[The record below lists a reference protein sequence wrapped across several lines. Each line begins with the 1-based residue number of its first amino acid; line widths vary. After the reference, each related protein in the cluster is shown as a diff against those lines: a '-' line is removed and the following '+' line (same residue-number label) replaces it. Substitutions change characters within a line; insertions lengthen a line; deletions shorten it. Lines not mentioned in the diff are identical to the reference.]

1 MWIFCRRGFYS
12 VVEDQDDPKYLIV
25 RARVA
30 GDIQQTWPEAQVTE
44 TPNSGYRYR
53 AHIRRDAVGNAIAG
67 VVTDINYIKLQEQH
81 RG

>member
-1 MWIFCRRGFYS
+1 M
-12 VVEDQDDPKYLIV
+12 
-25 RARVA
+25 A

-53 AHIRRDAVGNAIAG
+53 AHIRRDAVGKAIAEA
-67 VVTDINYIKLQEQH
+67 VTDIDCIKLQEKH

>member
-1 MWIFCRRGFYS
+1 MDILPSRFYS

-30 GDIQQTWPEAQVTE
+30 GDMQQTWPEAQVTE

-53 AHIRRDAVGNAIAG
+53 AAHIRRDAVGKAIAEA
-67 VVTDINYIKLQEQH
+67 VTDIDYIKLQEQY

>member
-1 MWIFCRRGFYS
+1 
-12 VVEDQDDPKYLIV
+12 
-25 RARVA
+25 VA

-53 AHIRRDAVGNAIAG
+53 AHIRRDAVGKAIAG